1 MSKKTIFLDID
12 GTITDF
18 MGNIPESAKQAMIR
32 AKAAG
37 HRLVLC
43 TGRPKSQIY
52 TELID
57 MTFDGIIASTGAYVE
72 CDGKEI
78 YSRHIDAVHMQKLCQ
93 YFDTLGAPYMM
104 QCADEVVM
112 NQKSADQITRHF
124 MDAGMTEEM
133 LLKVTV
139 CTPRIAEDVAVCTH
153 VEKAAYYDAMIPLQ
167 ELRAALGD
175 YFIVETSSYE
185 TDQASS
191 GEITIKGETKSS
203 GIKRYMDH
211 MKLDTPDTIGIG
223 DGINDLDM
231 LNLCHVAVAMGNA
244 VEAVKEAADFVTAAY
259 DKDGLSQAFEKLG
272 LY

>member
-1 MSKKTIFLDID
+1 MNKKTVFLDID

-18 MGNIPESAKQAMIR
+18 MGNVPESARQALIC

-57 MTFDGIIASTGAYVE
+57 MQFDGIIASTGAYVE
-72 CDGKEI
+72 CDGREI
-78 YSRHIDAVHMQKLCQ
+78 YSSHIDEDHLQRLCS
-93 YFDTLGAPYMM
+93 YFDALDAPYML

-112 NQKSADQITRHF
+112 NQKCADQITKHF
-124 MDAGMTEEM
+124 LDAGMTEEM
-133 LLKVTV
+133 LYKVTV
-139 CTPRIAEDVAVCTH
+139 CTPKITENVAACRKA
-153 VEKAAYYDAMIPLQ
+153 EKAAYYDAAVPLH
-167 ELRAALGD
+167 ELRTALGD

-191 GEITIKGETKSS
+191 GEITIHGETKSS
-203 GIKRYMDH
+203 GIRRYIEYLQ
-211 MKLDTPDTIGIG
+211 LDMTETIGIG

-244 VEAVKEAADFVTAAY
+244 VDAVKEAADFVTAAY
-259 DKDGLSQAFEKLG
+259 DQDGLSKAFEKLG
-272 LY
+272 LI